1 MTHELKI
8 LYLEDSEYDAELS
21 GRMLQQA
28 GISFTFKLVD
38 TREEYTAAL
47 SEYIP
52 DVILADHSL
61 FQFNSSEALRVFK
74 STGLKIPFILVTGT
88 VSEEFAVNIL
98 KEGADDYLLK
108 SNLARLPNAIINSL
122 EKHRFDRERQ
132 LYLRNIITN
141 ETLMKEAE
149 SLANFG
155 SWEFDMIAGNT
166 QWSEGVFR
174 ILGYPPGDIEP
185 SLDIILKH
193 MNPDDA
199 IVFQKALQ
207 SLHKPSQVFTA
218 ELNMIDH
225 SGRYKNVFFRME
237 VKGNPDKHHIRCL
250 GFMQDV
256 TEKRQLEKE
265 LAEQALAQQKLIT
278 EITIQA
284 QERERNYLGRELHD
298 NINQIL
304 TTSKIYLK
312 IASEATKDARRKEY
326 MAKSFS
332 NINHAVDEIRK
343 LSKSLV
349 APTLGDMGL
358 VIALEELA
366 EEINNMK
373 EMKVEVIDNS
383 AVEQKLDK
391 NMELMFYRIAQE
403 QLNNISKYAHAN
415 HVVISF
421 NTDKNNYIFSITDDG
436 VGFDPSE
443 KSKGIGLKNISSRV
457 DFYSGKMNIITAP
470 GEGCIIE
477 IKIPL

>member
-1 MTHELKI
+1 
-8 LYLEDSEYDAELS
+8 
-21 GRMLQQA
+21 
-28 GISFTFKLVD
+28 
-38 TREEYTAAL
+38 
-47 SEYIP
+47 
-52 DVILADHSL
+52 
-61 FQFNSSEALRVFK
+61 
-74 STGLKIPFILVTGT
+74 
-88 VSEEFAVNIL
+88 
-98 KEGADDYLLK
+98 
-108 SNLARLPNAIINSL
+108 
-122 EKHRFDRERQ
+122 
-132 LYLRNIITN
+132 
-141 ETLMKEAE
+141 
-149 SLANFG
+149 
-155 SWEFDMIAGNT
+155 
-166 QWSEGVFR
+166 
-174 ILGYPPGDIEP
+174 
-185 SLDIILKH
+185 
-193 MNPDDA
+193 
-199 IVFQKALQ
+199 
-207 SLHKPSQVFTA
+207 
-218 ELNMIDH
+218 
-225 SGRYKNVFFRME
+225 
-237 VKGNPDKHHIRCL
+237 
-250 GFMQDV
+250 
-256 TEKRQLEKE
+256 
-265 LAEQALAQQKLIT
+265 
-278 EITIQA
+278 
-284 QERERNYLGRELHD
+284 
-298 NINQIL
+298 
-304 TTSKIYLK
+304 
-312 IASEATKDARRKEY
+312 

-366 EEINNMK
+366 EEINNLK